1 MFCRVSEPEKSAT
14 FPGNAPGGSSHNLYE
29 TVAEIE
35 DPSVARV
42 LIAALKAHGFHP
54 KEGGEHGLP
63 GLAGVYGPK
72 GIPIELPEDEAAD
85 GKILA
90 EALVAEMVKR

>member
-1 MFCRVSEPEKSAT
+1 MEYR
-14 FPGNAPGGSSHNLYE
+14 
-29 TVAEIE
+29 TVAQIE

-54 KEGGEHGLP
+54 LEGPEHGLP

-85 GKILA
+85 GRLLA
-90 EALVAEMVKR
+90 EALVSDMRGAPKPASP

>member
-1 MFCRVSEPEKSAT
+1 M
-14 FPGNAPGGSSHNLYE
+14 
-29 TVAEIE
+29 
-35 DPSVARV
+35 

-54 KEGGEHGLP
+54 REGGEHGLP

-72 GIPIELPEDEAAD
+72 GIAIELPEDEAAD
-85 GKILA
+85 GKILT

>member
-1 MFCRVSEPEKSAT
+1 M
-14 FPGNAPGGSSHNLYE
+14 
-29 TVAEIE
+29 
-35 DPSVARV
+35 

-72 GIPIELPEDEAAD
+72 GIAIELPEEEAGHGKLLAD
-85 GKILA
+85 
-90 EALVAEMVKR
+90 ALVAEMLRR

>member
-1 MFCRVSEPEKSAT
+1 M
-14 FPGNAPGGSSHNLYE
+14 
-29 TVAEIE
+29 
-35 DPSVARV
+35 

-72 GIPIELPEDEAAD
+72 GIAIELPEEEAGD
-85 GKILA
+85 GKLLA
-90 EALVAEMVKR
+90 DALVAEMLRR